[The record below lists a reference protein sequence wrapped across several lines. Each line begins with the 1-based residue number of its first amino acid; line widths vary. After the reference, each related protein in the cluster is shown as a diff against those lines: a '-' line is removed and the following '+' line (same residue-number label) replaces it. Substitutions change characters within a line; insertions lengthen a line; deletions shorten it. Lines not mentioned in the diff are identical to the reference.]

1 MEQKKKCAHCKET
14 KPIEE
19 FAYSNRILKTRQ
31 KHCRDCM
38 SRFNKN
44 SYAKKGEQEKR
55 KIYDN
60 RKKRAEVAKQY
71 IWDYL
76 STHPCVDCGESDPL
90 LLEFDH
96 KNPSNKKDNVSN
108 MANGKSSIETI
119 QKEIDKCVV
128 RCVSCHR
135 RKTAKEQGWF
145 QG

>member
-1 MEQKKKCAHCKET
+1 MEHIKKCAHCKET
-14 KPIEE
+14 KPIEA
-19 FAYSNRILKTRQ
+19 FAYSNRILQTRQ

-38 SRFNKN
+38 SQFNKA
-44 SYAKKGEQEKR
+44 SYAKKTEEERQ

-60 RKKRAEVAKQY
+60 RRKRAEQARQY

-76 STHPCVDCGESDPL
+76 STHPCIACGETDPL

-96 KNPSNKKDNVSN
+96 KDPKSKRDHVSN
-108 MANGKSSIETI
+108 LATGRHSLKTL
-119 QKEIDKCVV
+119 QKEIDKCTVL
-128 RCVSCHR
+128 CVACHR